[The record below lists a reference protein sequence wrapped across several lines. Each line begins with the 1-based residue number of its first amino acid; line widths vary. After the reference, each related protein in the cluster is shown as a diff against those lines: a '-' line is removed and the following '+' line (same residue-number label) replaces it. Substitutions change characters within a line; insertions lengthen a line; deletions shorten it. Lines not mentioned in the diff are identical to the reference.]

1 MHSQGTPEYIPLP
14 DGRRLYAQVLPP
26 AAESG
31 ITVVFE
37 SGGASTRSIWAR
49 VQPQVAACARSIV
62 YDRAG
67 LVLADPAEYAAD
79 AAGAAGKLTYRKQA
93 LICFQAAWKGSLKN
107 LFCRNGAI

>member
-49 VQPQVAACARSIV
+49 VQPQIAACARGE
-62 YDRAG
+62 RGAG
-67 LVLADPAEYAAD
+67 SARHVSWTSATA
-79 AAGAAGKLTYRKQA
+79 
-93 LICFQAAWKGSLKN
+93 
-107 LFCRNGAI
+107 

>member
-37 SGGASTRSIWAR
+37 GGGASRL
-49 VQPQVAACARSIV
+49 P
-62 YDRAG
+62 
-67 LVLADPAEYAAD
+67 LAPAPLFTTAPAWFWP
-79 AAGAAGKLTYRKQA
+79 TPPNMQQMQQA
-93 LICFQAAWKGSLKN
+93 PPGN
-107 LFCRNGAI
+107 

>member
-37 SGGASTRSIWAR
+37 GGGASTRSIWAR
-49 VQPQVAACARSIV
+49 VQPQIAA
-62 YDRAG
+62 
-67 LVLADPAEYAAD
+67 
-79 AAGAAGKLTYRKQA
+79 
-93 LICFQAAWKGSLKN
+93 
-107 LFCRNGAI
+107 